1 MIFIINLIFNFRR
14 NNSINFTMCTINIL
28 TIESSDYFDVL

>member
-1 MIFIINLIFNFRR
+1 MIFINLIIDFRR